1 MERINDLLLTGGF
14 LWITWQD
21 IKYRKVYLYSYLMI
35 YALYGI
41 RFMLFKHPPM
51 DVVWIN
57 LLVTGILVV
66 TLLLYYLLRYGFK
79 TGNKIKSSIG
89 IGDLLLIPVLTASFS
104 PGNFVLFLII
114 SFIIALSYGIISRSA
129 SKRDLTIP
137 LAGIQSLL
145 LAIVLILECAGL
157 WNSWND
163 LILN

>member
-1 MERINDLLLTGGF
+1 MERINDLLLTGGL
-14 LWITWQD
+14 LWIAWQD
-21 IKYRKVYLYSYLMI
+21 FKYRKVYLSSYLMI

-41 RFMLFKHPPM
+41 RFMFFKHPPM

-66 TLLLYYLLRYGFK
+66 TLLLYYLLRYGLK
-79 TGNKIKSSIG
+79 TGNKVKSSIG
-89 IGDLLLIPVLTASFS
+89 MGDLLLIPVLTASFS
-104 PGNFVLFLII
+104 PGNFVLFLIV
-114 SFIIALSYGIISRSA
+114 SYIIALSYGIIIRLIR
-129 SKRDLTIP
+129 KRDITIP

-145 LAIVLILECAGL
+145 LAIVLILESAGL

>member
-51 DVVWIN
+51 DAVWIN

-114 SFIIALSYGIISRSA
+114 SFIIALSYGIISRLA

-145 LAIVLILECAGL
+145 LAILLILESAGL
-157 WNSWND
+157 WNPWND
-163 LILN
+163 LILK

>member
-1 MERINDLLLTGGF
+1 MERINDFLLTGGF

-41 RFMLFKHPPM
+41 RFMLFKHPPL

-89 IGDLLLIPVLTASFS
+89 MGDLLLIPVLAASFS

-114 SFIIALSYGIISRSA
+114 SFVIALSYGIIIRLIR
-129 SKRDLTIP
+129 KRDITIP

-145 LAIVLILECAGL
+145 LSFLLTFEHISL
-157 WNSWND
+157 WDPWND
-163 LILN
+163 LILK